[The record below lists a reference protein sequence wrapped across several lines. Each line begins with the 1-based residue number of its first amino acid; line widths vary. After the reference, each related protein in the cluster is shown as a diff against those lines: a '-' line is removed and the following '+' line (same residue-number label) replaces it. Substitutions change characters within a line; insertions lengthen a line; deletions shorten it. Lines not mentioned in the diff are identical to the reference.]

1 MNLTVNN
8 YNIFLI
14 IAMTFIISFI
24 FTFIVKKIA
33 VHINAIDVPNK
44 RSVHTKPMPRL
55 GGLAIFIAFLFGYIF
70 YGDID
75 NQMISILIGSFI
87 LVLAGMIDDIK
98 PIRARYKMIIQIV
111 AALVVVFYGQIY
123 FTEIQFAGIYLTFNQ
138 FFSYF
143 LSAFFIVA
151 ITNAINLIDGLDG
164 LAAGVST
171 IYFVTI
177 GIIAFILNKVG
188 GLDIILT
195 TILTGATL
203 GFLVHNFP
211 PAKIFMGDTGSMF
224 LGFMVSVIALLGF
237 KVATLTSLVIPILIL
252 SIPIIDTIFAI
263 IRRLLNKQN
272 IGEADKEHLHHQLLK
287 LKLSSRSSILIIYVM
302 NILFSAVSIFYILG
316 DEHIAIVLYGIVLVI
331 ILIIVFKTPIIFKRN
346 GK

>member
-98 PIRARYKMIIQIV
+98 PIRARYKLIIQIV

-123 FTEIQFAGIYLTFNQ
+123 FTEIQFAGIYL
-138 FFSYF
+138 
-143 LSAFFIVA
+143 
-151 ITNAINLIDGLDG
+151 
-164 LAAGVST
+164 
-171 IYFVTI
+171 
-177 GIIAFILNKVG
+177 
-188 GLDIILT
+188 
-195 TILTGATL
+195 
-203 GFLVHNFP
+203 
-211 PAKIFMGDTGSMF
+211 
-224 LGFMVSVIALLGF
+224 
-237 KVATLTSLVIPILIL
+237 
-252 SIPIIDTIFAI
+252 
-263 IRRLLNKQN
+263 
-272 IGEADKEHLHHQLLK
+272 
-287 LKLSSRSSILIIYVM
+287 
-302 NILFSAVSIFYILG
+302 
-316 DEHIAIVLYGIVLVI
+316 
-331 ILIIVFKTPIIFKRN
+331 
-346 GK
+346 